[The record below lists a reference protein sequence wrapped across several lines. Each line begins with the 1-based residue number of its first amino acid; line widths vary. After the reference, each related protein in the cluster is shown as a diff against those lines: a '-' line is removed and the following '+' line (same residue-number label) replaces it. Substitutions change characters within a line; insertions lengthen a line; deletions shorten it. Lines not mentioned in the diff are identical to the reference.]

1 MTEHTFNNE
10 HNVIL
15 CSVSILLDR
24 FERENQLFA
33 AQCTWWLASI
43 IQFTEVL
50 IYYRHYEIFPSDYI
64 KNLVV
69 TPLLDWLPSEEMNSE
84 SNIAQL
90 NFATVIIT
98 PAKGSYIE
106 HPSRKKYLPK
116 ELNNNLSIDRTRS
129 GKVFKPERLKQ
140 KDLRKGYPGFSNKQL
155 AEGRKSLQKD
165 GLII

>member
-69 TPLLDWLPSEEMNSE
+69 TPLLD
-84 SNIAQL
+84 
-90 NFATVIIT
+90 
-98 PAKGSYIE
+98 
-106 HPSRKKYLPK
+106 
-116 ELNNNLSIDRTRS
+116 
-129 GKVFKPERLKQ
+129 
-140 KDLRKGYPGFSNKQL
+140 
-155 AEGRKSLQKD
+155 
-165 GLII
+165 